1 MRICDDLKKVY
12 DERWFHWKGTGGIV
26 EIKEEESQAS
36 VKGVTMEHHGQLLS
50 IDKDIFGKTDCLYKS
65 DDDTDETMPKLR
77 HSCDGIFIIERR
89 EQKFIVFI
97 ELKSKY
103 SESNIRKAEMQ
114 ICASFLRLM
123 SLLNCLENGEWTR
136 YKKCGIIVSHPVDD
150 EYVTFVQKKKS
161 VGKKLDRYERQ
172 CLAFKSNNVKDFPIK
187 GVYSKLGQLPVN
199 HNLLFEELPTFHIN
213 INENDSTG
221 HFNLEDILKKL

>member
-1 MRICDDLKKVY
+1 MRICDDLKTVY

-26 EIKEEESQAS
+26 EIKEEEPQAS
-36 VKGVTMEHHGQLLS
+36 VKGVIMEHHGQLLS
-50 IDKDIFGKTDCLYKS
+50 IDKEIFGKTDCLYKS

-77 HSCDGIFIIERR
+77 HSCDGLFIIERR

-123 SLLNCLENGEWTR
+123 SLLNCLENDEWTR
-136 YKKCGIIVSHPVDD
+136 YKKCGIIVSHPVND
-150 EYVTFVQKKKS
+150 EYATLVQKKKND
-161 VGKKLDRYERQ
+161 GRKLNRYERQ
-172 CLAFKSNNVKDFPIK
+172 CLAFKSKGIKNFPIQR
-187 GVYSKLGQLPVN
+187 VYSKLDQLPIT
-199 HNLLFEELPTFHIN
+199 HRLLFDELPTFHIN

-221 HFNLEDILKKL
+221 RFNLEDILKQL